1 MKTNPI
7 LERLTNELAKL
18 PGIGQRSAERLA
30 FHILYQE
37 EQEAMR
43 LALAIRDVKKKL
55 RRCSVCFNMDG
66 ADPCGICS
74 DPRRD
79 RGTICVV
86 ETLREL
92 LALEET
98 EAYRGVYHVLTG
110 HIAPLEHKGPE
121 DLTIDAIVKR
131 VQSGEV
137 REVILAT
144 NPDFEGDTTASYI
157 VGLLRGMPV
166 KITQLG
172 RGLPAGSRVEYMN
185 KTVLCD
191 AIQGR
196 RPVGE

>member
-37 EQEAMR
+37 EQQAMQ

-55 RRCSVCFNMDG
+55 RRCSTCFNMDG
-66 ADPCGICS
+66 TDPCGICS
-74 DPRRD
+74 DPQRD
-79 RGTICVV
+79 RNTICVV

-92 LALEET
+92 IALEET
-98 EAYRGVYHVLTG
+98 EAYRGVYHILMG

-121 DLTIDAIVKR
+121 DLTIEPLLRRIRGGV
-131 VQSGEV
+131 S
-137 REVILAT
+137 EVILAT
-144 NPDFEGDTTASYI
+144 NPDFEGDTTAAYI
-157 VGLLRGMPV
+157 MRLLKGMPV
-166 KITQLG
+166 KVTQLG

-185 KTVLCD
+185 KAVLCD

-196 RPVGE
+196 RPVPG